1 MNVSVDAAQEPLEVY
16 HYIRCLTACA
26 ELLHAARLHAGTH
39 TEENAKLRGNVLQ
52 SLQHCKHACITHHLN
67 LLLQSKPQKRMV

>member
-16 HYIRCLTACA
+16 HYTQCLTACA

-39 TEENAKLRGNVLQ
+39 TRKCYVKGKCAAVSPTL
-52 SLQHCKHACITHHLN
+52 
-67 LLLQSKPQKRMV
+67 